1 MYHRF
6 DGQSNSAS
14 RLPDKKVLS
23 RQVDLIR
30 AHHPV
35 ITPDDHLQI
44 LTGAVESRCPVVL
57 TVDDGY
63 ADFWEIAYPVFKE
76 AGIPAMLFVTTG
88 FVSGDIWFWWDRL
101 RYLIENARP
110 HGHRFT
116 QGDMTFALDLNSPQ
130 GREKAWHETAD
141 YCRFLADND
150 KEKFIIDL
158 GTRLGVDVPPTPPA
172 NMSAATWDQIR
183 QMAADGMLFG
193 AHTVN
198 HPILTR
204 VPQDAVLAEM
214 NGSKIR
220 LEKELGHHIGWFCY
234 PQGGPADYNSAI
246 RAQAAEL
253 FRGAYVAF
261 MNLDNDGDA
270 FTLPRYGATRD
281 LTAFRWALC
290 GAEHLVLR
298 LRKLVGLRTGVGD
311 AYWAGN
317 TPRESV

>member
-6 DGQSNSAS
+6 DNQSNSAR
-14 RLPDKKVLS
+14 RLPDKETLS

-35 ITPDDHLQI
+35 ITPDDHLRI
-44 LTGAVESRCPVVL
+44 LSGAVESRCPVVL

-63 ADFWEIAYPVFKE
+63 ADFWDVAYPVFKE

-88 FVSGDIWFWWDRL
+88 FVSGDTWFWWDRL
-101 RYLIENARP
+101 RYLVESTLPLR
-110 HGHRFT
+110 HTFT
-116 QGDMTFALDLNSPQ
+116 QGDVTFVLELNSAQ
-130 GREKAWHETAD
+130 GREEAWHQTAD

-150 KEKFIIDL
+150 KEKFISDL
-158 GTRLGVDVPPTPPA
+158 GTRLGVNVPSNPPT
-172 NMSAATWDQIR
+172 NMSATTWDQIR
-183 QMAADGMLFG
+183 QMDAGGMLFG

-204 VPQDAVLAEM
+204 VSKDVVFAEM

-220 LEKELGHHIGWFCY
+220 LEKELGHQIGWFCY
-234 PQGGPADYNSAI
+234 PQGGPADYNRAI
-246 RAQAAEL
+246 RAQATEL

-290 GAEHLVLR
+290 GAEYLVLR
-298 LRKLVGLRTGVGD
+298 LRKLIGLRTGVGE
-311 AYWAGN
+311 AYWAGT
-317 TPRESV
+317 TPRESI